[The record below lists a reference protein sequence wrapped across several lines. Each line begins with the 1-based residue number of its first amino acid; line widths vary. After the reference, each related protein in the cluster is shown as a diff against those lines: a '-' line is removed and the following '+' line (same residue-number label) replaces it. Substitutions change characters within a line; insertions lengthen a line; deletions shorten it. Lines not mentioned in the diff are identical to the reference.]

1 MVSVIYLLLISVL
14 GLVSA
19 ILFPLKGL
27 NDIYALFREEEND
40 IIGSIKETQK
50 LKDELRKQVK
60 FDKNTRSNAGLLLL
74 DY

>member
-1 MVSVIYLLLISVL
+1 MFL

-40 IIGSIKETQK
+40 IIGSTKETQK

-60 FDKNTRSNAGLLLL
+60 FDKNARSNAGLLLL

>member
-1 MVSVIYLLLISVL
+1 MFL